1 MERKIFGTNH
11 YSRNLIFLT
20 MKNLFPY
27 SKAEILLTL
36 YIFIRHDE
44 KKYLPV
50 YAMKGFKQYQLR
62 KKRL

>member
-1 MERKIFGTNH
+1 
-11 YSRNLIFLT
+11 

-62 KKRL
+62 KKRLWHLQMQKL